1 MRAADARLCI
11 CYTLPPNGDKA
22 ATQGTG
28 GASGQRRADPQEG
41 PRRAN
46 DAMTKQDFK
55 HALKRFIPQS
65 IVTATRP
72 ARLFFHPQRRFDRR
86 FNVDT
91 GGFVELA
98 ELGITNADAAGY
110 EATTQSAFVR
120 ILKSLRIH
128 YEDFSFVDMGSG
140 KGAVLL
146 YASEFPFKRVIGVE
160 FASAL
165 HEIAERNIVS
175 YRSKSMKCK
184 KVTSLCMDATA
195 YPIPPEPA
203 VFYFGNPFK
212 GAVLETVRANIEKSL
227 MHHPREV
234 IIIYHHPLS
243 RHAHWD
249 HAELLEPKRR
259 ARDHSVYTSRVR
271 EGKASEPKR

>member
-1 MRAADARLCI
+1 
-11 CYTLPPNGDKA
+11 
-22 ATQGTG
+22 
-28 GASGQRRADPQEG
+28 
-41 PRRAN
+41 
-46 DAMTKQDFK
+46 MTKQDFK
-55 HALKRFIPQS
+55 RALKKFIPQAL
-65 IVTATRP
+65 VTATRP
-72 ARLFFHPQRRFDRR
+72 ARRFFHPQRRFDRR

-98 ELGITNADAAGY
+98 ELGISNEDAAGY
-110 EATTQSAFVR
+110 EATTRSAFVR
-120 ILKSLRIH
+120 ILSSLRLH
-128 YEDFSFVDMGSG
+128 YENFTFLDMGSG

-175 YRSKSMKCK
+175 YRSRTVKCRN
-184 KVTSLCMDATA
+184 VTSLCMDATA
-195 YPIPPEPA
+195 YPIPAEPV

-212 GAVLETVRANIEKSL
+212 GAVLQTVRTNIEKSVL
-227 MHHPREV
+227 QHPREV

-249 HAELLEPKRR
+249 HAEFLEVSRR
-259 ARDHSVYTSRVR
+259 ARDHSVYTSRAQTR
-271 EGKASEPKR
+271 

>member
-1 MRAADARLCI
+1 
-11 CYTLPPNGDKA
+11 
-22 ATQGTG
+22 
-28 GASGQRRADPQEG
+28 
-41 PRRAN
+41 
-46 DAMTKQDFK
+46 MTSQDFK
-55 HALKRFIPQS
+55 RALKRFIPQS

-98 ELGITNADAAGY
+98 ALGISNDDAAGY
-110 EATTQSAFVR
+110 EATTRSAFVR
-120 ILKSLRIH
+120 ILKSVQLP
-128 YEDFSFVDMGSG
+128 YQDFTFVDMGSG

-146 YASEFPFKRVIGVE
+146 YASEFPFKRVVGVE

-165 HEIAERNIVS
+165 HDIAERNIAS
-175 YRSKSMKCK
+175 YRSKTVKCK
-184 KVTSLCMDATA
+184 NVTSVCMDATA
-195 YPIPPEPA
+195 YPIPTERT

-212 GAVLETVRANIEKSL
+212 GAVLRTVQTNIEKSVQQ
-227 MHHPREV
+227 HPRDI

-249 HAELLEPKRR
+249 HAEFLKVSRR
-259 ARDHSVYTSRVR
+259 ARDHSVYTSRVQTR
-271 EGKASEPKR
+271 